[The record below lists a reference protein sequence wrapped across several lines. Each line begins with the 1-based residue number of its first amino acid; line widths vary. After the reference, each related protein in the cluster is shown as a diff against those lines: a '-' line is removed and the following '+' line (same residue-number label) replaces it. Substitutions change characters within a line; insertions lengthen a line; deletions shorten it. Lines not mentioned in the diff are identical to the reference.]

1 MSSNGILVIGANG
14 QIGTVLTSALRT
26 KYGSENVLAT
36 DIRESANSD
45 GPFQILDISDRSALE
60 KILTERKIDQI
71 YHLAAILSAKGE
83 ANPVSTWEFNMDT
96 LLNVLECA
104 RLFNVKKVFYPSS
117 IAVFGGQVNRAFTA
131 QHSPLYPT
139 TVYGISKAAGEN
151 WALYYWTRYGLDV
164 RSIRYPGI
172 IGYQSLPGGG
182 TTDYAVDIYHKAING
197 QEFECFLEPETRLPM
212 IYMEDAIRATIE
224 LMDVPSENIKLRT
237 SYNLAGMSFSPA
249 EIYES
254 VKSHFPDFK
263 IRYQPDFR
271 QRIAESW
278 PEVIDDSAAKQDW
291 GWNPKFDLSG
301 MTADM
306 VLNLKK

>member
-36 DIRESANSD
+36 DIKESANSD

-224 LMDVPSENIKLRT
+224 LMDAPSENIKLRT